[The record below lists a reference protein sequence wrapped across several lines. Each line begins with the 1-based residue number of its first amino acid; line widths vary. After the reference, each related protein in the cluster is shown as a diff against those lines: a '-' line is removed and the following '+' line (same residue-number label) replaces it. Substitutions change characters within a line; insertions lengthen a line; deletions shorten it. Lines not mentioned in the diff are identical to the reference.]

1 MKTLKRNAVI
11 LSVLLFVCVAV
22 YLNWTYNKK
31 GEIEDGKSQTL
42 AAETQDGE
50 KPADGSADGA
60 GAETEGADNTADGEN
75 AAAENSGTGD
85 GQTSGEPEKDTAGGK
100 SEDKDAGLYYMPD
113 GTVSTMSE
121 YFASVRLSRSQARD
135 ETVSTLAAITETEG
149 AAQETIDDAVAK
161 MTRMAEYTA
170 QEAELESLIMAKG
183 FSDCVVFM
191 SDEGVDVTVTAPQ
204 EGLST
209 ASVARI
215 TDVIVNETDFTAEN
229 LKIIEVK

>member
-50 KPADGSADGA
+50 KQADGSSDKAEA
-60 GAETEGADNTADGEN
+60 GDAKDTAEGTENT
-75 AAAENSGTGD
+75 AAENSGAED
-85 GQTSGEPEKDTAGGK
+85 GKTETDPEKDAAEDD
-100 SEDKDAGLYYMPD
+100 SEKEDAGLYYMPD

-149 AAQETIDDAVAK
+149 AAQEAIDDAVAK

-191 SDEGVDVTVTAPQ
+191 SDEGIDVTVTAPE

-215 TDVIVNETDFTAEN
+215 TDVVVNETDFTAEN

>member
-31 GEIEDGKSQTL
+31 GEIENSKSQTL

-50 KPADGSADGA
+50 NPADGSAGGEAEAEGTDNT
-60 GAETEGADNTADGEN
+60 AETEDT
-75 AAAENSGTGD
+75 AAEDGGEED
-85 GQTSGEPEKDTAGGK
+85 GQTAGEPENDADGDA
-100 SEDKDAGLYYMPD
+100 SEEEDAGLYYMPD

-149 AAQETIDDAVAK
+149 AAQEAIDEAVAK
-161 MTRMAEYTA
+161 MTRVAEYA
-170 QEAELESLIMAKG
+170 SQEAEIESLIMAKG

-191 SDEGVDVTVTAPQ
+191 SDDGVDVTVTAPQ

-215 TDVIVNETDFTAEN
+215 TDVIVNETDFTAED